1 MSKDKEEKSAE
12 EKLAEAKRGFEQR
25 MQDTVG
31 VRIIKKTPPAKK

>member
-12 EKLAEAKRGFEQR
+12 EKLAEAKKSFGER

-31 VRIIKKTPPAKK
+31 VRIIKKNAAPKK